1 MHACVTA
8 TAATVENV
16 ENVLRAAHPTNTA
29 SLLLACDFHR
39 CSVLL
44 LSPQK
49 HFRLSH
55 VWIFCSKPR
64 YPWHKQTH
72 QVGQKNRVDLS
83 KVVMRD
89 FLQSSQT
96 WTCRNLAEMLS
107 RWNMHIYPG
116 YPNKNILSKRIMP
129 KSLTSTN
136 FTTCSSFFFFF
147 FYHKLM

>member
-49 HFRLSH
+49 RFRLSH
-55 VWIFCSKPR
+55 V
-64 YPWHKQTH
+64 
-72 QVGQKNRVDLS
+72 
-83 KVVMRD
+83 
-89 FLQSSQT
+89 
-96 WTCRNLAEMLS
+96 
-107 RWNMHIYPG
+107 
-116 YPNKNILSKRIMP
+116 
-129 KSLTSTN
+129 
-136 FTTCSSFFFFF
+136 
-147 FYHKLM
+147 

>member
-16 ENVLRAAHPTNTA
+16 ENVLRAAHPTNTV

-55 VWIFCSKPR
+55 V
-64 YPWHKQTH
+64 
-72 QVGQKNRVDLS
+72 
-83 KVVMRD
+83 
-89 FLQSSQT
+89 
-96 WTCRNLAEMLS
+96 
-107 RWNMHIYPG
+107 
-116 YPNKNILSKRIMP
+116 
-129 KSLTSTN
+129 
-136 FTTCSSFFFFF
+136 
-147 FYHKLM
+147 